1 MSNQDQVFKQ
11 HPSLKSYH
19 KTSDGTAFYKKE
31 HAQAHARGLKDK
43 KVTEVVNPDPKSTP
57 SAPAQKPTSAKPKK
71 NGNKPNSQTNKGAD
85 DTLQPSNDNAP
96 NLDDLTPMQK
106 AKLRVHAIKKLDS
119 VSEVEAALKGETAKS
134 VIEAGQT
141 RIKAIQE
148 VDQVLDN
155 KSNQE
160 EE

>member
-43 KVTEVVNPDPKSTP
+43 KVTEVVNPDPKA
-57 SAPAQKPTSAKPKK
+57 APAPVEKTEQKSATS
-71 NGNKPNSQTNKGAD
+71 SQ
-85 DTLQPSNDNAP
+85 Q
-96 NLDDLTPMQK
+96 LDDLTPMQK
-106 AKLRVHAIKKLDS
+106 AKNRALAISNLETVD
-119 VSEVEAALKGETAKS
+119 EVKESLKGETAKT
-134 VIEAGQT
+134 VIEAGQE
-141 RIKAIQE
+141 RIEALEAKAKGGE
-148 VDQVLDN
+148 TPTD
-155 KSNQE
+155 E